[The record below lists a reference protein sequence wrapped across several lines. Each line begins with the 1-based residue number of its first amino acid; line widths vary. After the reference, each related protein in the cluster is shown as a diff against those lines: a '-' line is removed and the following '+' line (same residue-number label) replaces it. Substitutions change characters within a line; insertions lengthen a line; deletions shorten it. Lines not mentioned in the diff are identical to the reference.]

1 MPSFELIIPCLV
13 ITHKYTQSYGN
24 RIIITEVLVII
35 RKEGQKRKRTE
46 EKRTRKLEKKAAKH
60 HT

>member
-1 MPSFELIIPCLV
+1 MPSFELIIPCLL
-13 ITHKYTQSYGN
+13 ITYKYTQNYGN

-35 RKEGQKRKRTE
+35 RKEGQKRKRTK
-46 EKRTRKLEKKAAKH
+46 EKTTRKLEKKAAKH